1 MKSVSFPSCCAINLM
16 IEFGHTRTAIYNGNP
31 TKKEI
36 QEFIKKNTKFNK
48 RIPIIILNS
57 EQLKA
62 IKRSTFTELGFKVQ
76 LLGLYIGHMN
86 KIYLITKK
94 P

>member
-1 MKSVSFPSCCAINLM
+1 MKSVAFPSCCAINLM
-16 IEFGHTRTAIYNGNP
+16 IEFGHTMTSFYRENP
-31 TKKEI
+31 TKAEVQK
-36 QEFIKKNTKFNK
+36 FIKDSTMF
-48 RIPIIILNS
+48 RTSIPMIILNS
-57 EQLKA
+57 QQLKA

-76 LLGLYIGHMN
+76 LLGLYTGHMN